1 MSKDFEQAYKEL
13 AQNEVPDL
21 WNRIEAGLSEKSTS
35 GKTEEQRKIKKFYF
49 RQYAGIAAAVVCAV
63 LIAPAVLL
71 LSSRRTKSE
80 GIACAPEMAAEGIA
94 EEAEAEAAAEE
105 WEDVAEV
112 AEEAVYETTEEAE
125 TEAMYD
131 MAETPAG
138 ESGYGTE
145 SASGAIADESRGQE
159 AATSEMENKTE
170 QKESDKMEELEADRQ
185 QVAKKLQAEDGAI
198 LEHVRVQVLE
208 EGKNVDGGT
217 DTEGMGILYR
227 AVVKEDASGNFAQ
240 GEEIE
245 IFVPVYSSAAL
256 VKDDVFE
263 VDLIYRD
270 REIYPLVLQKFSAEK
285 EE

>member
-35 GKTEEQRKIKKFYF
+35 RKTEEQRKMKKLYF

-71 LSSRRTKSE
+71 LSSQRTKSE
-80 GIACAPEMAAEGIA
+80 GITCAPEMAAESIA

-105 WEDVAEV
+105 
-112 AEEAVYETTEEAE
+112 AVYETTEEAE
-125 TEAMYD
+125 AESMYD
-131 MAETPAG
+131 MAETPAE
-138 ESGYGTE
+138 ESDYGTE
-145 SASGAIADESRGQE
+145 SASGSIADESRGQE
-159 AATSEMENKTE
+159 DATGEMENKTE
-170 QKESDKMEELEADRQ
+170 QKENDKMEELEADRQ
-185 QVAKKLQAEDGAI
+185 QVSKKLQAEDGAI

-208 EGKNVDGGT
+208 EGKNVDGGR

-227 AVVKEDASGNFAQ
+227 AAVKEDASGNFAQ

-256 VKDDVFE
+256 VKDGVFE